1 VVNRDVRLAVQRA
14 KPSEYDWS
22 AVERAANFI
31 ESLCHTRGPL
41 AGQQFKLQPWQL
53 FIVAELFGATKDG
66 LRQYRRSFITV
77 PRKNGKTTLAAA
89 LALFLLLA
97 DGEAGPEVLCVATA
111 REQALFVVQEAQRMV
126 LRSGYL
132 RRNVEVYRHE
142 IVCRAN
148 DGRLVALGADKD
160 VIWGRNPSGAVI
172 DELHAHRNR
181 DLWDAVNTA
190 PGARAQPLLLVT
202 TTAGEDRAGLYT
214 ELREYSRDVL
224 EGRVADPAWFAFCA
238 AIDDEDDW
246 TSQRAWKKAN
256 PNLGTSIGLEQL
268 RDEFR
273 QAATP
278 AAQLA
283 FRRMH
288 LNEEVTAS
296 GAWLPLEVWRE
307 QEVPRLPNLR
317 GRSCF
322 VGLDVSRTTDLT
334 AAVFA
339 FPEPDG
345 RVWVVPFC
353 WAPQSAIE
361 RGKRSRLYRQWL
373 ATRQLF
379 AVPGDIVDQQVI
391 RRFLLEARM
400 QNGWQ
405 IERLY
410 ADPFGAAQLLHDLKA
425 DGLPAA
431 SVVEHLQY
439 ARYMEPAI
447 QATERLAYQ
456 RKLLHVRNDVMDFCL
471 GNVEIKA
478 DMSGQ
483 RRFDKR
489 KSTGPIDLAVALVM
503 ACGHIED
510 RQANPQVAIQV
521 I

>member
-1 VVNRDVRLAVQRA
+1 
-14 KPSEYDWS
+14 
-22 AVERAANFI
+22 
-31 ESLCHTRGPL
+31 
-41 AGQQFKLQPWQL
+41 
-53 FIVAELFGATKDG
+53 
-66 LRQYRRSFITV
+66 
-77 PRKNGKTTLAAA
+77 
-89 LALFLLLA
+89 
-97 DGEAGPEVLCVATA
+97 
-111 REQALFVVQEAQRMV
+111 
-126 LRSGYL
+126 
-132 RRNVEVYRHE
+132 
-142 IVCRAN
+142 
-148 DGRLVALGADKD
+148 
-160 VIWGRNPSGAVI
+160 
-172 DELHAHRNR
+172 
-181 DLWDAVNTA
+181 
-190 PGARAQPLLLVT
+190 
-202 TTAGEDRAGLYT
+202 
-214 ELREYSRDVL
+214 
-224 EGRVADPAWFAFCA
+224 
-238 AIDDEDDW
+238 
-246 TSQRAWKKAN
+246 
-256 PNLGTSIGLEQL
+256 
-268 RDEFR
+268 
-273 QAATP
+273 
-278 AAQLA
+278 
-283 FRRMH
+283 
-288 LNEEVTAS
+288 
-296 GAWLPLEVWRE
+296 
-307 QEVPRLPNLR
+307 
-317 GRSCF
+317 
-322 VGLDVSRTTDLT
+322 
-334 AAVFA
+334 
-339 FPEPDG
+339 
-345 RVWVVPFC
+345 VPFC